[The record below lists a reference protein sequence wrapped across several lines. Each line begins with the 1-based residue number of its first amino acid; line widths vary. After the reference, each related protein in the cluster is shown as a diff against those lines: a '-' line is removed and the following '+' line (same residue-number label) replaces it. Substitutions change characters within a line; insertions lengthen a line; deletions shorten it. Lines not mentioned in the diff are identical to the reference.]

1 LAQVADV
8 FNAAGGPV
16 AARAEVRRRAG
27 TWFDPKVVNAFLMA
41 STDDSFWGGLRDDR
55 LDERVMAI
63 EPIAR
68 VIVIDENQLDVIAEA
83 FADIIDAKSAFT
95 SGHSRRVTC
104 YADAIATNLGLSDAR
119 RRWLRRASLLHDI
132 GKLGVSTGVLDKP
145 GKLDAAEWV
154 AMKRHAILSEDILS
168 RMSAFRDLA
177 AIAGAH
183 HERLDGK
190 GYPRGLAADAI
201 ALETRIITAGDIFD
215 AITAKRPY
223 RDPMPISEAMATME
237 RDRGTAVDE
246 RCLDALRA
254 VLPRLGLEHKE
265 QR

>member
-1 LAQVADV
+1 
-8 FNAAGGPV
+8 
-16 AARAEVRRRAG
+16 
-27 TWFDPKVVNAFLMA
+27 MA
-41 STDDSFWGGLRDDR
+41 SMNSGFWSGLKDDGLDA
-55 LDERVMAI
+55 RVAAI

-68 VIVIDENQLDVIAEA
+68 VIVIDQDKLDVIAEA

-95 SGHSRRVTC
+95 SGHSRRVTR
-104 YADAIATNLGLSDAR
+104 YADAIATNLGLTDSH
-119 RRWLRRASLLHDI
+119 RRWLRRAALLHDI
-132 GKLGVSTGVLDKP
+132 GKLGVSAGVLDKA
-145 GKLDAAEWV
+145 GKLDATEWE

-190 GYPRGLAADAI
+190 GYPKGLAGDAI
-201 ALETRIITAGDIFD
+201 MLETRIITAGDIFD

-223 RDPMPISEAMATME
+223 RDPMPVPEAIATME

-246 RCLDALRA
+246 RCLDALWA
-254 VLPRLGLEHKE
+254 ALPRLGMAPPP
-265 QR
+265 